1 MNFYECR
8 SGRPDDNK
16 CSMHIYGASGFLKL
30 EFPGLILIKC
40 FFVIII
46 VLRTNHKL
54 QLYADTFFDNINI
67 ANSLC
72 QDLLVLSI
80 TSSIHQSFLLKEYKI
95 SSSNGRVSG
104 VSENLGIILRK

>member
-1 MNFYECR
+1 MRVDELNFRTSRKHEAIAKYGGTQCLVGVC
-8 SGRPDDNK
+8 SGSDDQAHVE
-16 CSMHIYGASGFLKL
+16 S
-30 EFPGLILIKC
+30 C
-40 FFVIII
+40 FGY
-46 VLRTNHKL
+46 KL
-54 QLYADTFFDNINI
+54 QLHADTLFDNINI